1 MPRKLTEE
9 PVWNVYIEEWN
20 KKEIRIFNVFN
31 HYTFFESCKAEFR
44 KYAKHKDIEKLEKE
58 IKGWAMYCFW
68 AKCEYEI
75 ILTSWPEKKDF
86 KEKKIDIYDQLCL
99 NWDSFFKYVM
109 EHKAVFLRR
118 E

>member
-1 MPRKLTEE
+1 MLIENQK
-9 PVWNVYIEEWN
+9 PVWNVYIEDYN
-20 KKEIRIFNVFN
+20 KREIKVFNVFN
-31 HYTFFESCKAEFR
+31 HYTFFENCKKEFR
-44 KYAKHKDIEKLEKE
+44 RYSRHKDIEKLEHE

-68 AKCEYEI
+68 SKCEYEI

-86 KEKKIDIYDQLCL
+86 KDMKIDIYDQLNL

-109 EHKAVFLRR
+109 EHKADFLRK